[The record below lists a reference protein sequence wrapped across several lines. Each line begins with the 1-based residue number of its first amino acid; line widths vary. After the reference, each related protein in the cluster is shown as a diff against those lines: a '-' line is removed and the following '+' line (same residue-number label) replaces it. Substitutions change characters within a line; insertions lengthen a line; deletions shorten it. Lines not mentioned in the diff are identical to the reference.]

1 MKRSL
6 FYTTSLFIFSAVIT
20 LSCSSGEDVLEPIDN
35 QYTLDDSIF
44 EIESSM
50 YWEFSDVQG
59 GVDEIRL
66 LEPLPEGVLGD
77 MIILKPVP
85 GPADLEGIYTFSK
98 TGAVGT
104 YDLNFIHGIGPQGD
118 FEWNTNGDFG
128 QTLEI
133 SLVQI
138 VEGNKIYRVILSDF
152 TLNYGYWDYLA
163 AKWVSMGQKSFQLSY
178 QGPIMVN

>member
-6 FYTTSLFIFSAVIT
+6 FYTASLCIFSIVIA
-20 LSCSSGEDVLEPIDN
+20 LSCASEDDVLEPIDN
-35 QYTLDDSIF
+35 QYALDNSIF

-50 YWEFSDVQG
+50 YWEFSDAQG
-59 GVDEIRL
+59 GIDEIRL
-66 LEPLPEGVLGD
+66 LEPLPEDELGD

-85 GPADLEGIYTFSK
+85 GPAELEGIYTFSK

-104 YDLNFIHGIGPQGD
+104 YDLNFIHGVDQQGD

-128 QTLEI
+128 ETLEI
-133 SLVQI
+133 RLVEI
-138 VEGNKIYRVILSDF
+138 IEGQKIYRVILSDF

-163 AKWVSMGQKSFQLSY
+163 AKWISMGQKSFQLSY
-178 QGPIMVN
+178 QGPIIVN